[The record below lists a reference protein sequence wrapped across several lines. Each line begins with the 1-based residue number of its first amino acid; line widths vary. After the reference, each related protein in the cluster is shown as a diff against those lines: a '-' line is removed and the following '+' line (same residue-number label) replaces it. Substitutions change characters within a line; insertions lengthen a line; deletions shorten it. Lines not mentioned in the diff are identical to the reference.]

1 MVDINKEQSIKG
13 HLKGLSGE
21 HVDLEHAILSQRV
34 QEPVE
39 LATEF
44 EFLTGPEPDYALKG
58 VNKKTGRIYASK
70 EQYIKHSDDLGVTW
84 QHTLKMHPTGL
95 SNVTNMVVLDNGD
108 VLICGREIDSESRIW
123 KMDADGKNYRKV
135 LSYEAGQGHI
145 YGEFGFTSYQ
155 NIVLAG
161 TYGSGPWLKEVVV
174 YLSLDYGET
183 WEKIFSK
190 PNITVDPVNGHH
202 HIHDVRYDP
211 YENLIWVCGGDDDL
225 DPHTHSFV
233 YWSANMGKTWTKGL
247 GFRATQVIPL
257 PNAVVFGSDQT
268 EVAGAVRYDRNFQGV
283 AGVNLKWDG
292 KKNEYLDWIA
302 QRFPGQNLAP
312 QWATIAGIEYGKNA
326 RAYFGFRTTP
336 QNGANIMS
344 PTVWGTRD
352 GLRYTAIW
360 TLGRRSQTG
369 EGGVLGVHGP
379 DKDNNLYVS
388 LHNDLGNGQMHQML
402 RIKLED

>member
-1 MVDINKEQSIKG
+1 MVDINKEKSIHG
-13 HLKGLSGE
+13 HLKGLSGQI
-21 HVDLEHAILSQRV
+21 VDLEHELLSQHV

-39 LATEF
+39 LAQEVT
-44 EFLTGPEPDYALKG
+44 FLTGNETDWQVIG
-58 VNKKTGRIYASK
+58 VNKKTGRVYATKGQWIYN
-70 EQYIKHSDDLGVTW
+70 SDDNGVTW
-84 QHTLKMHPTGL
+84 ESTLKLHETGM
-95 SNVTNMVVLDNGD
+95 SSVNNIVVLDNGD
-108 VLICGREIDSESRIW
+108 LSIAGREIDSETRIW
-123 KMDADGKNYRKV
+123 KCDFDGKGLKKV
-135 LSYEAGQGHI
+135 LTYGAGQGHV
-145 YGEFGFTSYQ
+145 YNEFGFTTYQ

-190 PNITVDPVNGHH
+190 PNITVDAVNGHH

-211 YENLIWVCGGDDDL
+211 YENVIWVCAGDDDL
-225 DPHTHSFV
+225 DPHTHSFI
-233 YWSANMGKTWTKGL
+233 YWSADFGKSWNKGL

-257 PNAVVFGSDQT
+257 PNSVVFGSDQT
-268 EVAGAVRYDRNFQGV
+268 GVSGAVRYDRKFQGV
-283 AGVNLKWDG
+283 AGARLKWDG

-302 QRFPGQNLAP
+302 QRFSGQSIAP
-312 QWATIAGIEYGKNA
+312 QWATIAAIEYGKKA

-336 QNGANIMS
+336 QNGANLMS

-360 TLGRRSQTG
+360 TLGRRSQAG
-369 EGGVLGVHGP
+369 EGGVLGVFGP
-379 DKDNNLYVS
+379 DKDNNLYVN
-388 LHNDLGNGQMHQML
+388 LHNDIGNGQAYQML

>member
-1 MVDINKEQSIKG
+1 MVDINKEKSIHG
-13 HLKGLSGE
+13 HLKGLSGQI
-21 HVDLEHAILSQRV
+21 VDLEHELLSQHV

-39 LATEF
+39 LAQEVT
-44 EFLTGPEPDYALKG
+44 FLTGTEIDWQVVG
-58 VNKKTGRIYASK
+58 VNKKTGRVYATK
-70 EQYIKHSDDLGVTW
+70 EQWIYNSDDNGVTW
-84 QHTLKMHPTGL
+84 ESTLKLHETGMSSVNNL
-95 SNVTNMVVLDNGD
+95 VVLDNGD
-108 VLICGREIDSESRIW
+108 LLIAGREIDSETRIW
-123 KMDADGKNYRKV
+123 KCDFDGQGLKKV
-135 LSYEAGQGHI
+135 LTYEAGQGHV
-145 YGEFGFTSYQ
+145 YNEFGFTTYQ

-161 TYGSGPWLKEVVV
+161 TYGTGPWLQEVVV

-190 PNITVDPVNGHH
+190 PNITVDGVNGHH

-211 YENLIWVCGGDDDL
+211 YENLIWVCAGDDDL

-233 YWSANMGKTWTKGL
+233 YWSADFGKSWNKGL

-257 PNAVVFGSDQT
+257 PNSVIFGSDQT
-268 EVAGAVRYDRNFQGV
+268 GVAGAVRYDRKFQGV
-283 AGVNLKWDG
+283 AGANLKWDG
-292 KKNEYLDWIA
+292 KKNEYLDWVA
-302 QRFPGQNLAP
+302 QRFSGQVLAP
-312 QWATIAGIEYGKNA
+312 QWATIAAIDYGKKA

-336 QNGANIMS
+336 NGGANLMS

-369 EGGVLGVHGP
+369 EGGVLGVFGP
-379 DKDNNLYVS
+379 DKDNNLYVN
-388 LHNDLGNGQMHQML
+388 LHNNIGNGQTYQML